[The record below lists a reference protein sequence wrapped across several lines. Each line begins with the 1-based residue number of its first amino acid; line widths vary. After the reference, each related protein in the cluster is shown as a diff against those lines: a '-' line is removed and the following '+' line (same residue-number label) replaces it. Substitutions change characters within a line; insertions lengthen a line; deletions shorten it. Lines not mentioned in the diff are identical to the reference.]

1 MKKHGINKHR
11 FLDGFFSLFALVFLF
26 TGAAFAQEAGNRVR
40 EAANSTYGN
49 SQKSQKRMFGNTND
63 YLYEQLPTNNT
74 FNTYAVEA
82 KVLANI
88 TPDEYVVT
96 FALVQE
102 GPTPEACTQAIDG
115 RINQFKAELQKLG
128 IASGDMF
135 VDFVTQ
141 TPVYDYKLKRDSAKA
156 ATATEYEAG
165 FELKKNLMIRYTQR
179 DLLDAMTQAAAK
191 FQIYDLVKV
200 DFIVR
205 NPAALRE
212 KLRTEAMNVIKRKLA
227 ESEKTLGIK
236 CRPVAIEFERYS
248 NEEPGDLYRS
258 YTAYES
264 SDVSSTGRGTLRV
277 VKQRKPV
284 TYYFEGVDTGE
295 FDVIINPAITSP
307 VAQYGLFLR
316 VRCDPEVQIPI
327 TTNPAAPR

>member
-1 MKKHGINKHR
+1 MKNHGILKNR
-11 FLDGFFSLFALVFLF
+11 PLFSFFSLCTLFFLF
-26 TGAAFAQEAGNRVR
+26 VGTGLAQEAGNRVR

-49 SQKSQKRMFGNTND
+49 TSRAQKRMFGNTND

-74 FNTYAVEA
+74 FNTYAVDA
-82 KVLANI
+82 KVLVNI

-102 GPTPEACTQAIDG
+102 GPTPEACTQTIDD

-128 IASGDMF
+128 VSPGDVF

-141 TPVYDYKLKRDSAKA
+141 TPVYDYKLKRESSKA
-156 ATATEYEAG
+156 ATATEYESG

-179 DLLDAMTQAAAK
+179 DLLDAMTQAAAR

-212 KLRTEAMNVIKRKLA
+212 KLRSEALNVVKRKLA
-227 ESEKTLGIK
+227 ESEKVLGIK
-236 CRPVAIEFERYS
+236 YRPAAIEFERYS

-264 SDVSSTGRGTLRV
+264 SDVSSTGRGSLRV

-295 FDVIINPAITSP
+295 FDVIINPVITSP
-307 VAQYGLFLR
+307 VAQYGVYLR

-327 TTNPAAPR
+327 TTNPPTPR

>member
-1 MKKHGINKHR
+1 MKNHGILKNR
-11 FLDGFFSLFALVFLF
+11 TLFSFFSLCTLIFLF
-26 TGAAFAQEAGNRVR
+26 VGTGLAQEAGNRVR

-49 SQKSQKRMFGNTND
+49 TSRAQKRMFGNTND
-63 YLYEQLPTNNT
+63 FLYEQLPTNNT
-74 FNTYAVEA
+74 FNTYAVDA
-82 KVLANI
+82 KVLINI

-102 GPTPEACTQAIDG
+102 GPTPEACTQTIDD
-115 RINQFKAELQKLG
+115 RINQFKAELQRLG
-128 IASGDMF
+128 VSPGDVF

-212 KLRTEAMNVIKRKLA
+212 KLRTEAMNVVKRKLA

-264 SDVSSTGRGTLRV
+264 SDVSSTGRGSLRV

-295 FDVIINPAITSP
+295 FDVIVNPVITSP
-307 VAQYGLFLR
+307 VAQYGVYLR

-327 TTNPAAPR
+327 TTNPPTPR